1 MRIYGSGAMS
11 DLFGDMVVYRSL
23 RPADPGLPGLSDIR
37 SGPPPRK
44 GELAYAT
51 VVAEILRAA
60 RKRSAPGTAIKRLI
74 LVGDTRRSDGGAFDT
89 LCSTTGWRGRAFI
102 CDEVQGA
109 APEVRYERGAT
120 YANAWQALHAF
131 HAALEA
137 EEFRIDSETVVVLDI
152 DKTLIGAKGR
162 NHQLIDQARL
172 RALRT
177 SVADALGPD
186 FNQAAFEAI
195 YHELDQSRYH
205 PLTED
210 NQDNVAYLCV
220 MVGGAVLRPDEPS
233 RLLAEGHAFRD
244 VLNIVGDRV
253 LGSAPLLAPFHDE
266 IVRLVLRGDPTPF
279 KIFRQREYAET
290 VALMGKQTSDLAEEL
305 LASEIVITGEIWELA
320 KEWSRRGALL
330 FGLSDKPDEAAYPT
344 RALGEAGAQPLHR
357 IRTHIIGS

>member
-1 MRIYGSGAMS
+1 MRIYGRGAMS
-11 DLFGDMVVYRSL
+11 DLLDDMVVYRSL
-23 RPADPGLPGLSDIR
+23 RPADPRLPGLSDIR
-37 SGPPPRK
+37 PGRLPRK
-44 GELAYAT
+44 GEPAYAL

-60 RKRSAPGTAIKRLI
+60 RKHTAPGAEIKRLI

-89 LCSTTGWRGRAFI
+89 ICATTNWRGRAFI
-102 CDEVQGA
+102 CDEVTEA

-120 YANAWQALHAF
+120 YANAWQSLHAF

-137 EEFRIDSETVVVLDI
+137 EEFLIDTGTVVVLDI

-162 NHQLIDQARL
+162 NHRLIDQARL

-177 SVADALGPD
+177 AVADVLGAD
-186 FNQAAFEAI
+186 FNQASFEAI
-195 YHELDQSRYH
+195 YHELDQSCYH

-220 MVGGAVLRPDEPS
+220 MVGGSVLGLEELG

-244 VLNIVGDRV
+244 VLDIVGDRV

-266 IVRLVLRGDPTPF
+266 IVRLVLGGDPTPF
-279 KIFRQREYAET
+279 KVFRQREYAET
-290 VALMGKQTSDLAEEL
+290 VALMGKLPDGAADTL
-305 LASEIVITGEIWELA
+305 LTQEIVITGEIWELA
-320 KEWSRRGALL
+320 QVWAKRGALL

-344 RALGEAGAQPLHR
+344 RTRTEVGTFPLHR

>member
-1 MRIYGSGAMS
+1 MR
-11 DLFGDMVVYRSL
+11 F
-23 RPADPGLPGLSDIR
+23 
-37 SGPPPRK
+37 
-44 GELAYAT
+44 
-51 VVAEILRAA
+51 
-60 RKRSAPGTAIKRLI
+60 
-74 LVGDTRRSDGGAFDT
+74 
-89 LCSTTGWRGRAFI
+89 
-102 CDEVQGA
+102 
-109 APEVRYERGAT
+109 
-120 YANAWQALHAF
+120 
-131 HAALEA
+131 
-137 EEFRIDSETVVVLDI
+137 
-152 DKTLIGAKGR
+152 
-162 NHQLIDQARL
+162 
-172 RALRT
+172 
-177 SVADALGPD
+177 GPD

-330 FGLSDKPDEAAYPT
+330 FGLSDKPDEAAYRPAHWVRLARSRCIAFAPILLAVRQNK
-344 RALGEAGAQPLHR
+344 RARRRLLPAL
-357 IRTHIIGS
+357 